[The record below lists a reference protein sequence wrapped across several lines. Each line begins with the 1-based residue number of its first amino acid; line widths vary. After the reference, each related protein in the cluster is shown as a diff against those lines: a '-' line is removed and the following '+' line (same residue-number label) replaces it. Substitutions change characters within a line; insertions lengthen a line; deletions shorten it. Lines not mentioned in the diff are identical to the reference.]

1 MELVC
6 ANGKRYSGRK
16 FTFGFCE
23 FCLPFAETVNCMT
36 GLPMQMENKLGV
48 GLTWTLYSCSAKLIN
63 QIDSN

>member
-1 MELVC
+1 MVNAIPEG
-6 ANGKRYSGRK
+6 N
-16 FTFGFCE
+16 
-23 FCLPFAETVNCMT
+23 LPLSFVNFAYPFSETVNCMT